1 MPEPTQMIPHG
12 TGSANTLT
20 AATVESVVLDGD
32 LSKLSAPQRV
42 SFYRAKC
49 DSLGLNWLT
58 QPFAYI
64 TLNGKLT
71 LYARKDAADQLRKKH
86 GISIEKP
93 DITFTDEWIIVN
105 VLARTP
111 EGRTDAD
118 TGVVNKK
125 DMRGDFGNALMK
137 AITKAKRRVTLSIC
151 GLGMLDETEV
161 DTIPD
166 ARPLAVDTQTGEIV
180 APRPHLRPQPP
191 APLGPGTATTPPPS
205 RQPGDE
211 APIDDPFGDF
221 DTPPLEDDI
230 PLAALPHPLPPSPG
244 SPKISEAQAKRL
256 FAISKAKGWTTDGL
270 KAHLAAFGYD
280 HSRDIVRAHYDDIIA
295 SLEQGVR

>member
-1 MPEPTQMIPHG
+1 MVHPQAT
-12 TGSANTLT
+12 ANNTLT
-20 AATVESVVLDGD
+20 AATVESVMLDGD

-86 GISIEKP
+86 GISIDKP
-93 DITFTDEWIIVN
+93 DITFTDDWIIVN

-151 GLGMLDETEV
+151 GLGMMDETEV
-161 DTIPD
+161 DSVPF
-166 ARPLAVDTQTGEIV
+166 AQPVAVDTQTGEIHSV
-180 APRPHLRPQPP
+180 STVTGAMPP
-191 APLGPGTATTPPPS
+191 APHSTPAVQPVALTP
-205 RQPGDE
+205 REPGDE
-211 APIDDPFGDF
+211 P
-221 DTPPLEDDI
+221 DDI
-230 PLAALPHPLPPSPG
+230 AYAMSGPGDESFDDVPEAAMPRPLRAVKD

-256 FAISKAKGWTTDGL
+256 FAISKAKGWTTEGL
-270 KAHLAAFGYD
+270 KAHLASFGYE

-295 SLEQGVR
+295 SLDEGVR

>member
-191 APLGPGTATTPPPS
+191 PAPVVPVTLTP
-205 RQPGDE
+205 REPGDE
-211 APIDDPFGDF
+211 YAAVDDPFD
-221 DTPPLEDDI
+221 DYDPPLVAEMA
-230 PLAALPHPLPPSPG
+230 PSAALPHPLPPSPG

-295 SLEQGVR
+295 SLDEGVR

>member
-1 MPEPTQMIPHG
+1 MPDTQMIPHG

-137 AITKAKRRVTLSIC
+137 AVTKAKRRLTLSIC
-151 GLGMLDETEV
+151 GLGMLDETEIE
-161 DTIPD
+161 TIPNAHPVMLDDMVEEVVPQVVSPTNGDMTLEEAVNYTDSKGHLYSKVSSAGLLNIRKNITLKLKEPMTQMEQDSYMHKVDAIKIILD
-166 ARPLAVDTQTGEIV
+166 ARADGRLEEPVAV
-180 APRPHLRPQPP
+180 
-191 APLGPGTATTPPPS
+191 
-205 RQPGDE
+205 
-211 APIDDPFGDF
+211 
-221 DTPPLEDDI
+221 
-230 PLAALPHPLPPSPG
+230 
-244 SPKISEAQAKRL
+244 
-256 FAISKAKGWTTDGL
+256 
-270 KAHLAAFGYD
+270 
-280 HSRDIVRAHYDDIIA
+280 
-295 SLEQGVR
+295 